1 LRLAFSG
8 FPHMLIVRDMGD
20 QPDLPAQ
27 LVAALASQP
36 TVVAIIGPL
45 RSSAAA
51 GVTPLAER
59 EQMPMLLLTS
69 DQTLTGPY
77 VLQVATTQQE
87 QMRAL
92 ADYAVHTLGLAR
104 LGVLY
109 PDDPTGRGY
118 LNAFRAEANR
128 AGATAV
134 KASPYRPGQPNVTL
148 QAATVQ
154 AWVGVDEVQAVF
166 IPDAA
171 PTAVKVAE
179 AARSGAPQIQLLGT
193 ESWNQPEVLATAGTR
208 VDGAVFADSFFV
220 GAGTPSTSDFVTRF
234 RAQNGHD
241 PTGFEARAYDAGMLV
256 REAIA
261 QGARSRGAVL
271 QFLRAVTDYQGAGT
285 IASGA
290 AGLKP
295 DLVLLQVRA
304 GRVETISQ

>member
-1 LRLAFSG
+1 
-8 FPHMLIVRDMGD
+8 MLVVRDTGD
-20 QPDLPAQ
+20 KPELPAQ
-27 LVAALASQP
+27 LVTALASQP
-36 TVVAIIGPL
+36 TLVALIGPL
-45 RSSAAA
+45 HSSTAAEVA
-51 GVTPLAER
+51 PLAER

-92 ADYAVHTLGLAR
+92 ADYAVRRLGLAR
-104 LGVLY
+104 VGVLY
-109 PDDPTGRGY
+109 PDDPTGRSY
-118 LNAFRAEANR
+118 LNVFRTEANR

-134 KASPYRPGQPNVTL
+134 KSSAYRPHQPNPTL
-148 QAATVQ
+148 LSATVQ
-154 AWVGVDEVQAVF
+154 AWAGVDDVQAVF

-193 ESWNQPEVLATAGTR
+193 ERWNEPDVLATAGAR

-234 RAQNGHD
+234 RAQNSRD
-241 PTGFEARAYDAGMLV
+241 PSGIEARAYDAGMLV

-261 QGARSRGAVL
+261 KGARSRGAVL
-271 QFLRAVTDYQGAGT
+271 QFLRGVSDYQGAST
-285 IASGA
+285 IAS
-290 AGLKP
+290 GLKP
-295 DLVLLQVRA
+295 DLVLLQVRG